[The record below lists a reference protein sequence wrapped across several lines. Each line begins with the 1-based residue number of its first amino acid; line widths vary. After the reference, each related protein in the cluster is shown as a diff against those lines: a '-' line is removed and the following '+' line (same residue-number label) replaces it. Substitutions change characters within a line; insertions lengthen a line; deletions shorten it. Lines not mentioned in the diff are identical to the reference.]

1 LYHIVLF
8 LGKPADIYGSM
19 LEHFQDLQI
28 RPQSQRHQIL
38 ELLNGLMSKHRSAIS
53 SLADESLV
61 GIVDLVS
68 GEKDPRNLMMI
79 FSILKVIT
87 VEWDIVKHAEV
98 YFPIVRGTTQLLTY
112 RRYCLMQSFATSP

>member
-1 LYHIVLF
+1 
-8 LGKPADIYGSM
+8 
-19 LEHFQDLQI
+19 
-28 RPQSQRHQIL
+28 
-38 ELLNGLMSKHRSAIS
+38 MSKHRSAIS

-79 FSILKVIT
+79 FSILKVII

-98 YFPIVRGTTQLLTY
+98 YSPIGRGTPQLLTCQ
-112 RRYCLMQSFATSP
+112 RYCLMQSFATFP